1 MADPIKQTIDSI
13 IAALEANS
21 KKLDSISG
29 AKAFADLAESLF
41 NFSRIDWTSFG
52 TAASKGLKS
61 LGDSLKPEDLKA
73 VSNAL
78 EGLSAES
85 KLNASA
91 FTELSKGLS
100 TFATID
106 WAGVIFGLDQL
117 SALKDS
123 FTNARDGIM
132 AFTGSIK
139 GLSKSGEN
147 IEAFNQLGESLK
159 VFSDITWDEIR
170 EGFEQ
175 LSKLGAIFANAKKGL
190 QAFALAI
197 SELSESEANFS
208 AFNTLSEALKTFA
221 SIEWGNVA
229 KGLIMM
235 SVLPGLIRM
244 AAKGFQAF
252 GQAVEGLKRYKD
264 SFQALNTL
272 MTALKNFSEIKWKNV
287 FYGLIALRMMSGL
300 FGGFGK
306 AVDALGQAIGSKK
319 SKATIESFGM
329 FVSALSE
336 FGQISWGKVLLG
348 LGIMKL
354 FGGMFKTFSAMAGPL
369 NATVKMLKVFARGL
383 GMAITELGAFAVDP
397 LFIAGMI
404 ALAAFGFVLL
414 EFGAACAL
422 AGAGVLLLA
431 IGFERLLKGAFEGI
445 NKIVELANKADNM
458 FKAAKGIGAIALALA
473 AFGVAAAASGI
484 GSAIGGV
491 LGKITGSSPI
501 DQILKLA
508 EASDK
513 LDKTAT
519 ALERINRAMGGMPSS
534 SGVDLSAGGAQG
546 ADLASQR
553 GVAGAGG
560 VGAVIKTGAKAISN
574 KVSSVVVN
582 NSFMPDRS
590 TALVLAPA
598 I

>member
-1 MADPIKQTIDSI
+1 MAYKTTD
-13 IAALEANS
+13 IAALIADLKVASGELKGIEGVEAF
-21 KKLDSISG
+21 KGIADSLANFASINWKIF
-29 AKAFADLAESLF
+29 AKDASEGLQRFADLGGKNGALSNAAGAITGL
-41 NFSRIDWTSFG
+41 G
-52 TAASKGLKS
+52 KASKGNTS
-61 LGDSLKPEDLKA
+61 
-73 VSNAL
+73 AL
-78 EGLSAES
+78 I
-85 KLNASA
+85 
-91 FTELSKGLS
+91 ELSKGLS
-100 TFATID
+100 TFAEIQ
-106 WAGVIFGLDQL
+106 WKYL
-117 SALKDS
+117 SAGLEQLTNLQDT
-123 FTNARDGIM
+123 FTNAGPSIESF
-132 AFTGSIK
+132 AEAITGLADS
-139 GLSKSGEN
+139 EEDF
-147 IEAFNQLGESLK
+147 EAF
-159 VFSDITWDEIR
+159 
-170 EGFEQ
+170 
-175 LSKLGAIFANAKKGL
+175 AK
-190 QAFALAI
+190 
-197 SELSESEANFS
+197 LSESLIGFGTVQWEGVADGFKQLASLGKSFKGTAKGIKEFAASVKGLKKSEEDFRSFS
-208 AFNTLSEALKTFA
+208 TLSEALSSFA
-221 SIEWGNVA
+221 NIDWANVT
-229 KGLIMM
+229 KGMLMM
-235 SVLPGLIRM
+235 SVLPKLIRM
-244 AAKGFQAF
+244 AASGFAAA
-252 GQAVEGLKRYKD
+252 GEAVEGLGKHKE
-264 SFQALNTL
+264 SFNALNAL
-272 MTALKNFSEIKWKNV
+272 MTALRNFSEIKWKDV
-287 FYGLIALRMMSGL
+287 FYGLIALKAMSGL

-306 AVDALGQAIGSKK
+306 AVDKLGEAIGSEE
-319 SKATIESFGM
+319 SKATIESFSM

-383 GMAITELGAFAVDP
+383 GMAVTELGAFAVDP

-422 AGAGVLLLA
+422 AGAGVLMLA
-431 IGFERLLKGAFEGI
+431 FGFERLLKSAFEGI
-445 NKIVELANKADNM
+445 SKLVELADNAPAL
-458 FKAAKGIGAIALALA
+458 FKAAAGITAISAALV

-484 GSAIGGV
+484 GSAIGGIV
-491 LGKITGSSPI
+491 GKITGSSPI

-553 GVAGAGG
+553 EVAGAGG